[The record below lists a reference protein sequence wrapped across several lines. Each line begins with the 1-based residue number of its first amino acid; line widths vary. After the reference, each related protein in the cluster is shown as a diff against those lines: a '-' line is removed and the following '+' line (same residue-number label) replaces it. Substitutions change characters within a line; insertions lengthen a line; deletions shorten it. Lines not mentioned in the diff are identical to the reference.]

1 MAKANGFAFGFTTE
15 LLVLRWFF
23 AALNTACKVGV
34 VSLIA
39 LGRFLR
45 ADTYTLF
52 RLFLPATSLRSQFPM
67 SDLICPAIVP
77 GGKHV

>member
-34 VSLIA
+34 VSFMPIRLPQVEP
-39 LGRFLR
+39 G
-45 ADTYTLF
+45 DT
-52 RLFLPATSLRSQFPM
+52 
-67 SDLICPAIVP
+67 I
-77 GGKHV
+77 